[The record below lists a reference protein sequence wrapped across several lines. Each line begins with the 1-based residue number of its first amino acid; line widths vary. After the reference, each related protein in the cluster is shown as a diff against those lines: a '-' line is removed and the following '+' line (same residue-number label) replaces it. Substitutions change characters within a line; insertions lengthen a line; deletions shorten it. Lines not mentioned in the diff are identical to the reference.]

1 MTVGFVLRYSTA
13 LRRYKLNWKKK
24 KKMEFAIALQDD
36 TFSTIWHSY
45 WQEGV
50 VCQRSNKI
58 IKNSS
63 YWRKKKLIRSDEAIS
78 YQSAVA
84 TSNIRVYLCPFDFG
98 VYWLWCLKEMPFNR
112 STVETKRQKWYNLIL
127 LLPNFTSI
135 LLPAAVDCH
144 FSTNYCNTHIQR
156 CTPELSEARSSWCAS
171 SSQPSSSSQQPPW
184 VFRIHW
190 RPIRCCCEWW
200 YADDVTMM

>member
-13 LRRYKLNWKKK
+13 LRRYKLNWKK

-63 YWRKKKLIRSDEAIS
+63 YWRKKKLIWSDEAIS

-144 FSTNYCNTHIQR
+144 FSTNYSHPALHTWAQWSQILLMCIKLSAILFIQS
-156 CTPELSEARSSWCAS
+156 TT
-171 SSQPSSSSQQPPW
+171 
-184 VFRIHW
+184 
-190 RPIRCCCEWW
+190 
-200 YADDVTMM
+200 TMSV